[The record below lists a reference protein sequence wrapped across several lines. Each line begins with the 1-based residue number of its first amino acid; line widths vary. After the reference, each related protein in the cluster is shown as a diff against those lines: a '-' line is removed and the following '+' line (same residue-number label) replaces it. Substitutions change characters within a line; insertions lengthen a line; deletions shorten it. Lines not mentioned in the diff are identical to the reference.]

1 MQFVEQSTV
10 GGSVT
15 NSALAIPSAVR
26 SGTIEMDPQDTDSGA
41 PATTNANLNMNTCGD
56 KQLNA
61 TEEDDFQGA
70 LSSRGFNLPQA
81 PVERRKTYQVAKN
94 PHEER
99 RQSLK
104 KLERQNSKKM
114 VLE

>member
-1 MQFVEQSTV
+1 
-10 GGSVT
+10 
-15 NSALAIPSAVR
+15 
-26 SGTIEMDPQDTDSGA
+26 MDQQYTDSET
-41 PATTNANLNMNTCGD
+41 PATTNANCIADTNTNGETKRD
-56 KQLNA
+56 SS
-61 TEEDDFQGA
+61 EEDDFHA
-70 LSSRGFNLPQA
+70 AISSRAFNLPQA

-94 PHEER
+94 PHEGR